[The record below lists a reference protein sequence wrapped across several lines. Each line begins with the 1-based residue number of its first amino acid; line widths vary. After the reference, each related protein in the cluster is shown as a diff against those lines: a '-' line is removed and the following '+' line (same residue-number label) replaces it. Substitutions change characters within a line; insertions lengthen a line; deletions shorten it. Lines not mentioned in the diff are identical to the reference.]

1 MGYPIV
7 VMQAPC
13 FPFGVGDVFET
24 GYAGVVVPDFAA
36 PPGAVVEDMVK
47 SSIDYAAMTDKK
59 NMLFMVTV
67 DDAFDEDA
75 DSGPEMDK

>member
-1 MGYPIV
+1 MEPPSFPPGMFHVFKISDAGIV
-7 VMQAPC
+7 A
-13 FPFGVGDVFET
+13 
-24 GYAGVVVPDFAA
+24 PDFAA
-36 PPGAVVEDMVK
+36 PPGADVEDMVK